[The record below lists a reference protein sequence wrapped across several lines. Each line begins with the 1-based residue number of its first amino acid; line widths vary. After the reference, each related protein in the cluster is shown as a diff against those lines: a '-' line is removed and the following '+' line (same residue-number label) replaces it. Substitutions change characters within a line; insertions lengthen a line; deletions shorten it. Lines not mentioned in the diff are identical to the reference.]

1 METLRL
7 GKHQLEKVAEILN
20 RGGVVAF
27 PTDTVYGL
35 AVRCDSPSA
44 IQRMKEAKQRPES
57 KPFPMMVNSLAQIEA
72 VASLDERDH
81 RLIRHWMP
89 GALTIIFAKK
99 PEVPDI
105 VTNGFD
111 TIGIRMPDDPWI
123 LELITKLNCALLVPS
138 ANLSGEATA
147 TDSDE
152 VLRQLDGRID
162 AVILGKSGA
171 QLASTI
177 IDTRK
182 EDIKIIRQG
191 KLTLDEILASLNESE
206 DTI

>member
-7 GKHQLEKVAEILN
+7 DKHQLEKVAEILN

-57 KPFPMMVNSLAQIEA
+57 KPFPMMVNSFAQIEA

-81 RLIRHWMP
+81 RLIRRWMP

-123 LELITKLNCALLVPS
+123 LELITRIDCALLVPS
-138 ANLSGEATA
+138 ANLSGEAPA

-191 KLTLDEILASLNESE
+191 KLTLDEILASLKESE

>member
-7 GKHQLEKVAEILN
+7 KKDQLEIVAEILN
-20 RGGVVAF
+20 REGVVAF
-27 PTDTVYGL
+27 LTDTVYGL
-35 AVRCDSPSA
+35 AVRCDSPNA

-72 VASLDERDH
+72 VASLDERDR
-81 RLIRHWMP
+81 RLIRRWMP
-89 GALTIIFAKK
+89 GALTIIFAKR
-99 PEVPDI
+99 PEVADI
-105 VTNGFD
+105 LTNGFD

-123 LELITKLNCALLVPS
+123 LQLIGKLNCALLVPS

-171 QLASTI
+171 QAASTI
-177 IDTRK
+177 IDTRG
-182 EDIKIIRQG
+182 ETIKIIRQG
-191 KLTLDEILASLNESE
+191 KLTLDEIQASLYESE
-206 DTI
+206 DKI

>member
-7 GKHQLEKVAEILN
+7 DKHQLEIVAEILN

-81 RLIRHWMP
+81 RLIRRWMP

-105 VTNGFD
+105 VTNSFD

-138 ANLSGEATA
+138 ANLSGEAPA

-171 QLASTI
+171 QLESTI

-182 EDIKIIRQG
+182 EDIKVIRLG
-191 KLTLDEILASLNESE
+191 KLTLDEILGSLKESE

>member
-7 GKHQLEKVAEILN
+7 EKHQLEKVAEILD
-20 RGGVVAF
+20 REGVVAF

-35 AVRCDSPSA
+35 AVRCDSPNA
-44 IQRMKEAKQRPES
+44 ILRMKEAKQRPES
-57 KPFPMMVNSLAQIEA
+57 KPFPMMVHSLAQIEA

-81 RLIRHWMP
+81 RLIKRWMP
-89 GALTIIFAKK
+89 GALTMIFAKR

-123 LELITKLNCALLVPS
+123 LELIGKLNCALLVPS
-138 ANLSGEATA
+138 ANLSGETPAC
-147 TDSDE
+147 DSDE

-171 QLASTI
+171 KVASTI
-177 IDTRK
+177 IDTR
-182 EDIKIIRQG
+182 EETIKIIRQG
-191 KLTLDEILASLNESE
+191 KLTLDEILKSLNESE
-206 DTI
+206 DKI